1 MIHLGPELNK
11 AHFYTRVQD
20 LTKISVFKKIFWF
33 IQNLKMSSVT
43 YIESFFQDQKT
54 KLNRQKL
61 QTYSPYK
68 DDFATDLFY
77 CISDIKDILSFP

>member
-1 MIHLGPELNK
+1 
-11 AHFYTRVQD
+11 
-20 LTKISVFKKIFWF
+20 
-33 IQNLKMSSVT
+33 MSSVI

-77 CISDIKDILSFP
+77 YISDIKDILSFP